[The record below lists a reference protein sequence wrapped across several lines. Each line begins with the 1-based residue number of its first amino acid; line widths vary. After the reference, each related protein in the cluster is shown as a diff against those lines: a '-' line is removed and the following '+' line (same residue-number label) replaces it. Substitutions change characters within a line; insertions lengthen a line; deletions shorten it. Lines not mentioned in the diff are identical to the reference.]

1 MALNL
6 QYVCK
11 NCNKGYQRYGY
22 YSKHIALCQPID
34 FTLHRPV
41 NLDSIKTPSQCQH
54 MLEYCLSRIDE
65 FQHKIKEMEK
75 EKQIDKKK
83 IDILSWL
90 NKNYKPETCYKE
102 YINNITLGIKYIQL
116 LQENNLLTV
125 IDEIFNNCFTKTDD
139 STSFKAFT
147 VKLNIIYVYT
157 ENSWKIFSHN
167 DTKYLISKLIK
178 NFRELLQIWYENNKA
193 IIEYNLS
200 DTYLKLIKKVNSID
214 INNQNFI
221 NKIYKQ
227 LYDYLKIDIKIIEY
241 IFT

>member
-22 YSKHIALCQPID
+22 YAKHIVKCQPVNV
-34 FTLHRPV
+34 TLNNPV
-41 NLDSIKTPSQCQH
+41 NIDSIKTPSQCQQ
-54 MLEYCLSRIDE
+54 MLEYCLSRMDE

-90 NKNYKPETCYKE
+90 NKNYKPETCYKD
-102 YINNITLGIKYIQL
+102 YIDNIILDVKYIQSL
-116 LQENNLLTV
+116 KENSLVSV
-125 IDEIFNNCFTKTDD
+125 IDEIFNNYFIKT
-139 STSFKAFT
+139 SNSCCIKAFN
-147 VKLNIIYVYT
+147 VKQNKIYVYI
-157 ENSWKIFSHN
+157 ENSWKELSQNNI
-167 DTKYLISKLIK
+167 KYLISKLVK
-178 NFRELLQIWYENNKA
+178 SFREILQLWYENNRA
-193 IIEYNLS
+193 MIEYNLS
-200 DTYLKLIKKVNSID
+200 DTYVKLIKQINSID

-227 LYDYLKIDIKIIEY
+227 LYEYLKIDIQIIEY
-241 IFT
+241 VFT

>member
-22 YSKHIALCQPID
+22 YSKHIVQCQPID
-34 FTLHRPV
+34 FTLYRPV
-41 NLDSIKTPSQCQH
+41 NLDSIKTPSQCQQ
-54 MLEYCLSRIDE
+54 MLEYCLSRMDE

-90 NKNYKPETCYKE
+90 NKNYKPETCYKG
-102 YINNITLGIKYIQL
+102 YIDNITLDIKYIQL
-116 LQENNLLTV
+116 LQENNLL
-125 IDEIFNNCFTKTDD
+125 
-139 STSFKAFT
+139 T

-227 LYDYLKIDIKIIEY
+227 LYEYLKIDIQIIEY
-241 IFT
+241 VVT

>member
-22 YSKHIALCQPID
+22 YSKHIIQCQPID
-34 FTLHRPV
+34 FTLYRPV
-41 NLDSIKTPSQCQH
+41 NLDSIKTPSQCQQ
-54 MLEYCLSRIDE
+54 MLEYCLSRMDE

-90 NKNYKPETCYKE
+90 NKNYKPKTCYKG
-102 YINNITLGIKYIQL
+102 YIDNITLDIKYIQL

-125 IDEIFNNCFTKTDD
+125 IDEIFNNCFTKTDN

-157 ENSWKIFSHN
+157 ENSWKIFSRN